1 MTAHDPR
8 LAALLAGVSPD
19 LRAGAPGL
27 ARLLSSLMPAEAAP
41 PREAVD
47 VAILLADARAEG
59 YARGFAEG
67 VAAGRVA
74 AEAALAPLRA
84 ALASAA
90 VAARTAT
97 AIDEVALRPLLVEL
111 VENIARI
118 VLMSE
123 LKGGRRVLAPL
134 VEAALA
140 EVGDAALPTLVA
152 HPDTL
157 ALLAPELPPGLTT
170 AADPALPTAHVVLAA
185 PDYRIEAGIAE
196 RLARIVKALA

>member
-1 MTAHDPR
+1 VTAHDPR

-19 LRAGAPGL
+19 MRAGAPGL

-67 VAAGRVA
+67 NAAGRVA

-97 AIDEVALRPLLVEL
+97 AIDEVALRPKLVEL
-111 VENIARI
+111 VENIART
-118 VLMSE
+118 VLMTE

-140 EVGDAALPTLVA
+140 EVGDGALPTLVA
-152 HPDTL
+152 HPETL